1 MRIKKI
7 RDYLADASYDIQD
20 RLFIL
25 LSFIAMISM
34 ICAIVGGIAI
44 GENWE
49 GLLFTFAG
57 LVVLTLIIFL
67 AFRYDWLR
75 VAEVIIA
82 VLTTFIVMP
91 MVFFTSGGIYGGT
104 PIWFML
110 SILYIGM
117 ILRGRARAALLICQ
131 ILVISV
137 CYYCEYKHII
147 EVIPHSEDMAFLD
160 SFVTLIIVSCMMLL
174 LVSFQTYIYRLEN
187 KRSEAQREEID
198 AMNKAQSRFFSNMS
212 HEIRTP
218 VNTIIGLNEMILR
231 EDTTP
236 EVAEDAAIIQS
247 SSRMLLNLINDIL
260 DMSKLQS
267 GKMEINPVVYNTGD
281 MLSAIVNM
289 IWVRAREKGLEF
301 IIDVDPEVPAR
312 LVGDEVR
319 IEQILLNIL
328 TNAVKYTNSGS
339 VSFFIGTKKTEKQQ
353 DVSMVYTV
361 TDTGMGIKK
370 ESMPYLFSAFRRIDE
385 QQTRLIEG
393 TGLGLSITKEL
404 LDMMGGDI
412 RVNSIYTEGTTFT
425 VEIPQGFVDDE
436 KVGALDLQTHH
447 DNLQKRL
454 LGQSFEAPDVKI
466 LVVDDNSTNL
476 MVVKKLMKDTGIRVD
491 TVQSGVQALQMTLGN
506 EYHLVF
512 MDHLMPGMD
521 GITCMHRIRE
531 QAGGLCR
538 ESKIVALTANAG
550 TENQKLYMREGF
562 DGYLL
567 KPVSGY
573 QLEEEILRQLP
584 GELIRFNGA
593 QESGSGDFLKAHR
606 VRRFP
611 ILISTES
618 VCDLPEDEL
627 NRSDIAV
634 IPYHVYTQEGDFF
647 DGTETHARG
656 VLSIMEE
663 GAKIR
668 SDAPSKEE
676 YEQFF
681 AGQLKKA
688 INIIHISMSGTMSE
702 GYKRA
707 LAASETFD
715 NVTVIDCRCVS
726 SGLGMLVMKARDMV
740 REGMSV
746 ERIRDELVKNR
757 ENICAGFIVEDSSRL
772 EETGGFPAFFTRL
785 SQIFYLHPVL
795 EIRGGRIRV
804 RRFYIGNRE
813 RIISAHIHRMLR
825 NSPASRVNTDCLFI
839 THTGLGSE
847 ELSQIRSLVEKRMTF
862 NRIILQRAGAAVT
875 TELGSGCFG
884 LIFETI

>member
-7 RDYLADASYDIQD
+7 RDYLANASYDIQD

-25 LSFIAMISM
+25 LSLIAMISM
-34 ICAIVGGIAI
+34 ICAIVGGMAI
-44 GENWE
+44 GENWQGLVFTFV
-49 GLLFTFAG
+49 GLLTFA
-57 LVVLTLIIFL
+57 LIVYL
-67 AFRYDWLR
+67 AYRFDRLR
-75 VAEVIIA
+75 LAEVIIA
-82 VLTTFIVMP
+82 MLTTFVVMP

-117 ILRGRARAALLICQ
+117 ILRGRARAILLVCQ
-131 ILVISV
+131 ILVISA
-137 CYYCEYKHII
+137 CYYCEYFHII
-147 EVIPHSEDMAFLD
+147 EVIPHTEDMVFLD
-160 SFVTLIIVSCMMLL
+160 SFTTLIIVSCMMLL
-174 LVSFQTYIYRLEN
+174 LVSFQTYLYRLEN
-187 KRSEAQREEID
+187 KRSEERREEID
-198 AMNKAQSRFFSNMS
+198 AMSKAQSRFFSNMS

-231 EDTTP
+231 EDTTR

-267 GKMEINPVVYNTGD
+267 GKMDINPVVYNIGN
-281 MLSAIVNM
+281 MLSEIVNM
-289 IWVRAREKGLEF
+289 IWGRAKEKGLEF
-301 IIDVDPEVPAR
+301 NIDVDPEVPAR

-339 VSFFIGTKKTEKQQ
+339 VSFFIGTKITEKQ
-353 DVSMVYTV
+353 DVTMVYRV
-361 TDTGMGIKK
+361 TDTGMGIRK

-404 LDMMGGDI
+404 LDLMGGEI
-412 RVNSIYTEGTTFT
+412 RVNSIYTEGSTFT

-436 KVGALDLQTHH
+436 KVGALDLQSYQG
-447 DNLQKRL
+447 NAQKRL
-454 LGQSFEAPDVKI
+454 LGQSFEAPDVKV

-476 MVVKKLMKDTGIRVD
+476 MVVKKLLRDTGIRVD
-491 TVQSGVQALQMTLGN
+491 TVQSGVQALQMTLGT
-506 EYHLVF
+506 EYHLIF

-538 ESKIVALTANAG
+538 DAKIVALTANAG
-550 TENQKLYMREGF
+550 TENQNLYMREGF

-573 QLEEEILRQLP
+573 QLEEEIIRQLP
-584 GELIRFNGA
+584 GGLIRFNGA
-593 QESGSGDFLKAHR
+593 EASGRSDSMKAHR

-611 ILISTES
+611 ILITTDS
-618 VCDLPEDEL
+618 VCDLPEEEISK
-627 NRSDIAV
+627 NDIAI
-634 IPYHVYTQEGDFF
+634 IPYHVYINEGDFY
-647 DGTETHARG
+647 DGTETHSRG
-656 VLSIMEE
+656 VLAFMEE
-663 GAKIR
+663 KGARIR
-668 SDAPSKEE
+668 SESPSKEE

-681 AGQLKKA
+681 AGQLKNA
-688 INIIHISMSGTMSE
+688 INIIHISMSAAISE

-715 NVTVIDCRCVS
+715 NVTVIDCGSIS
-726 SGLGMLVMKARDMV
+726 SGLGMHVMKARDLA
-740 REGMSV
+740 REGKSV
-746 ERIRDELVKNR
+746 EQIRDELVKSR
-757 ENICAGFIVEDSSRL
+757 ENICAGFIVEDPSHL
-772 EETGGFPAFFTRL
+772 EETGSFPAFFTRL

-795 EIRGGRIRV
+795 EIKGGRIRV
-804 RRFYIGNRE
+804 RRVYLGNRE
-813 RIISAHIHRMLR
+813 RVIKNHVQRMLR
-825 NSPASRVNTDCLFI
+825 NSPTSRVNTGCLFI
-839 THTGLGSE
+839 THTGLDSE
-847 ELSQIRSLVEKRMTF
+847 ELTQIKALVEKKMTF
-862 NRIILQRAGAAVT
+862 DRIIIQRAGAAVT
-875 TELGSGCFG
+875 TELGPGCFG
-884 LIFETI
+884 LIFEMG